1 MNKQEIWK
9 NLIRIPKVIIA
20 DAVIFLI
27 ALFIDGML
35 APSQGT
41 GEGHGGPFVSII
53 VGLILVVVTAI
64 VFGVTIFRI
73 LVILIGPKNNEGK
86 PIKRTNPLIP
96 ISFTVILSLFIVVPM
111 FQAEVSSFYNDP
123 NHIGFAI
130 PIVSL
135 TVGFV
140 LFVICAAVA
149 LISII
154 RYTKNK

>member
-9 NLIRIPKVIIA
+9 NLIRIPKVIVA
-20 DAVIFLI
+20 DAIIFMI
-27 ALFIDGML
+27 AVFIDGML
-35 APSQGT
+35 LNNTST
-41 GEGHGGPFVSII
+41 GEGHGGPFISIL
-53 VGLILVVVTAI
+53 VGLVLVFVTVI
-64 VFGVTIFRI
+64 VFGVTIYRI
-73 LVILIGPKNNEGK
+73 LAILIGPKNSDGK
-86 PIKRTNPLIP
+86 PVKRTHPLIP
-96 ISFTVILSLFIVVPM
+96 ISFTAILSLLIVVPM